1 MKQNCS
7 SNEYINTSANKDFN
21 YLEGFDLKHKAGK
34 TPWITTMAGII
45 TATTKC
51 NSYLTIMDPKMD
63 HFLVEMSEA
72 NKIGG
77 QIHKLINQSNL
88 GKRIQFN

>member
-21 YLEGFDLKHKAGK
+21 YLEGFDLKHIAGK
-34 TPWITTMAGII
+34 PPWITSMAGII
-45 TATTKC
+45 TATAKC